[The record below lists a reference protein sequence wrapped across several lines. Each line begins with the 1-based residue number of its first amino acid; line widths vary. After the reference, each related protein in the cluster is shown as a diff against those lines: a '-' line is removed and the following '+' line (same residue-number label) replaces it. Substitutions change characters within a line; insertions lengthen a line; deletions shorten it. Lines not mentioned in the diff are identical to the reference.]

1 MFAWASWGLLSGRRK
16 GPQGISFGVG
26 GGGLRGSPW
35 GGAAGASGVSLRGGP
50 SAQVLASFF
59 KKGLV
64 LWARIRGQKMG
75 RVCFVNGRRRPT
87 FWARNR
93 GPQFLI
99 KIRLWR
105 PKMSNSLG
113 PQFGLQVSPRRLTE
127 ITPGVHAEPHADTT
141 SGIHAVQSHGLFR
154 TLSCHSE
161 CLPTHAD

>member
-1 MFAWASWGLLSGRRK
+1 MH
-16 GPQGISFGVG
+16 GPRGVSFRG
-26 GGGLRGSPW
+26 GGRGLRGSLSGSAAGVSGGLLGGGLQGPQ
-35 GGAAGASGVSLRGGP
+35 GSLCGAAEG
-50 SAQVLASFF
+50 AQVLASFF